1 MVISYCAIICW
12 FVCCTMYSYENLEV
26 LGIWPEGRVC
36 WKHHK
41 PFQLCYST
49 HLSSF
54 DWVGLAVMPSRRS
67 TKQFCKLAAQAP
79 NFSLK
84 LCANADN
91 SAKTGLFFLQWI
103 VFCQNHT
110 SSKTLLS
117 TFHYDSHFFY
127 CCCSNFVIF
136 SVNICLRPFC
146 DFIKPYQNL

>member
-1 MVISYCAIICW
+1 MASNLQYILFNLYQMVISYCAIICW
-12 FVCCTMYSYENLEV
+12 FVCCTMYSYKNLEV

-91 SAKTGLFFLQWI
+91 SAKTGLFFYNELCSVRTILQA
-103 VFCQNHT
+103 
-110 SSKTLLS
+110 
-117 TFHYDSHFFY
+117 
-127 CCCSNFVIF
+127 
-136 SVNICLRPFC
+136 
-146 DFIKPYQNL
+146 KPC